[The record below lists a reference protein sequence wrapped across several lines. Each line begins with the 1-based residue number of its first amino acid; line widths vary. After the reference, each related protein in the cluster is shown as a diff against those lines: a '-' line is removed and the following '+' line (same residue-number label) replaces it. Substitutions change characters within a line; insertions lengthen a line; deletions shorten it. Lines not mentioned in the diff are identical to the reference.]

1 MVSSNRR
8 NQEPEPGEVVKITS
22 APEPLTSDMS
32 RRQSRYLLQMG
43 IRVVCFLGAV
53 LTWGLIPAWIS
64 WILIASAVVL
74 PYFAVIL
81 ANAGRERRDVAPPL
95 MAPRALE
102 SGEDGG
108 RG

>member
-1 MVSSNRR
+1 MSKPRSGT
-8 NQEPEPGEVVKITS
+8 PEVPRITS
-22 APEPLTSDMS
+22 APEPLADEVA
-32 RRQSRYLLQMG
+32 RRTRRYLIQMG
-43 IRVVCFLGAV
+43 IRVVCFLSAV

-81 ANAGRERRDVAPPL
+81 ANAGRERRDVAPPA

>member
-1 MVSSNRR
+1 
-8 NQEPEPGEVVKITS
+8 
-22 APEPLTSDMS
+22 
-32 RRQSRYLLQMG
+32 
-43 IRVVCFLGAV
+43 
-53 LTWGLIPAWIS
+53 
-64 WILIASAVVL
+64 VL